1 MSEVTRDE
9 FDRLVERVTRV
20 EHTLGAT
27 VEIVA
32 SEVVGLRTYLDERFD
47 HQDRMLDDFAAEVQV
62 EFDRHAANLA
72 GHGAMLAAQSAT
84 LAEHGAMLAEQ
95 IATLA
100 EQGAMLA
107 EQSATL
113 AEHGAMLAEHGATL
127 AQQNASFAAQGAK
140 LDALLGHFGID
151 PPD

>member
-47 HQDRMLDDFAAEVQV
+47 HQDRMLDALGAEVQV
-62 EFDRHAANLA
+62 EFDAHTRVLERIVGQLERQA
-72 GHGAMLAAQSAT
+72 GAQTEQGGKLDAQ
-84 LAEHGAMLAEQ
+84 AGVLAEQ
-95 IATLA
+95 AGVLA
-100 EQGAMLA
+100 EQGR
-107 EQSATL
+107 
-113 AEHGAMLAEHGATL
+113 
-127 AQQNASFAAQGAK
+127 K
-140 LDALLGHFGID
+140 LDSLLDRFGID
-151 PPD
+151 PTA